1 MKDISYENRLELSK
15 TYHNIGMIH
24 FYESNNDLAL
34 ANFQQELD
42 IELEILESTH
52 PNLAVTYHHIAR
64 VYGKKQNSKKK
75 LEYFHKELNIRLT
88 TPQLNYSDLAANYH
102 NLSLTYYELLD
113 FIDAFKMNEEALKIV
128 CEHLSNDYK
137 FLITLYCDAGAMHFT
152 EKDYDKSL
160 EIYEKAIE
168 IGLNYL
174 SVDDVNLEN
183 IYEIL
188 DEIYYKKNDLI
199 DLSSKNISQTK
210 QFTSLTYYTIG
221 NIFNKMNNYER
232 ALAFYQNAHQ
242 IELQMLSTNRLYIE
256 KYQDSIE
263 QAKQNLHWSN

>member
-1 MKDISYENRLELSK
+1 MDIV
-15 TYHNIGMIH
+15 T
-24 FYESNNDLAL
+24 
-34 ANFQQELD
+34 
-42 IELEILESTH
+42 EILESTH

-113 FIDAFKMNEEALKIV
+113 FVGAFKMNEEALKIA
-128 CEHLSNDYK
+128 CEHLSNDYE
-137 FLITLYCDAGAMHFT
+137 FLITLYCDAGAMYFT

-174 SVDDVNLEN
+174 PVDDVNLKN

-188 DEIYYKKNDLI
+188 DEIYYKKNNLI

-232 ALAFYQNAHQ
+232 ALELYQNAHQ

-256 KYQDSIE
+256 KYQDSIA
-263 QAKQNLHWSN
+263 QAKTNLTKSTLE